1 MEKTVTSGDDRHH
14 ICTIETRQAALST
27 RTSCNMATLTTL
39 LRISLAFLFV
49 ISLASV
55 STVESNADNSASTE
69 ICGVRLDHKS
79 FRFLQYLF
87 GSYDELVLRTLKK
100 EDGAE
105 RVLFA
110 NLMNKD
116 DRLVDFYP
124 PSFFGNRDAARI
136 GVRYLEEIDP
146 DFLSTSLSCTVRKE
160 RGCKDLATFVVPR
173 RISDVG
179 QLVQYEASILERLLI
194 NARYHFSVNSINS
207 NCALVNVTRAS
218 DEIGVTIVYVNP
230 SAAPEESA
238 NCVATGYVGSL
249 GYRGVSELF
258 EDRQAITA
266 RANGRFTTN
275 LGRDFVYSLIRPFPK
290 GNLRSGMTRCDYV
303 SLLDLN

>member
-1 MEKTVTSGDDRHH
+1 MATGDDRCHMR
-14 ICTIETRQAALST
+14 TIETRQAALSI
-27 RTSCNMATLTTL
+27 RASCNRAPLTTI
-39 LRISLAFLFV
+39 LRISIAFLLM
-49 ISLASV
+49 IILAPV
-55 STVESNADNSASTE
+55 TTIESNAGDSTSTE
-69 ICGVRLDHKS
+69 ICGVQLDYKS

-87 GSYDELVLRTLKK
+87 GSYDELMLRTLKK

-105 RVLFA
+105 WVLFA
-110 NLMNKD
+110 NLMNKY

-124 PSFFGNRDAARI
+124 PSFFGSRDSARI
-136 GVRYLEEIDP
+136 GALYLEEIDP
-146 DFLSTSLSCTVRKE
+146 DFLSTALNCTVRKE
-160 RGCKDLATFVVPR
+160 RGCKELVTFVVPR

-179 QLVQYEASILERLLI
+179 RFVRYEASILERFLI
-194 NARYHFSVNSINS
+194 NSDYQFSVNSINA
-207 NCALVNVTRAS
+207 NCALVNVTRSS

-258 EDRQAITA
+258 EDRQAISPRTD
-266 RANGRFTTN
+266 GRFATN
-275 LGRDFVYSLIRPFPK
+275 FGRDFVYSLIRHFPK

-303 SLLDLN
+303 SLLNLK